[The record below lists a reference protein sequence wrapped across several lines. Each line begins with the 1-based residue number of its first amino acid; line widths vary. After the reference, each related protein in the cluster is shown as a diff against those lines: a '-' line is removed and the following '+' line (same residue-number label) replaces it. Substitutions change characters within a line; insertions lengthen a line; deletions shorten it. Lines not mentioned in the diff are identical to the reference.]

1 MPPRKKTVKSKK
13 STPKISYHRK
23 PDKMSIDQWQSAL
36 RKQYAT
42 TQKFNVKNIGNG
54 AVFSDYSVSGSK
66 GENIYKVAIRGA
78 EPGWNFCSCMD
89 FKTNQLGTCKHIEYV
104 LLQINKNA
112 QKKKLLRQGYTPHY
126 TSVYLDYGAERKVKL
141 RIGTELNAEFQ
152 KLSKPFFDA
161 ENTLLPGVYNSMNLF
176 FEKAFSLHPDF
187 RCYPDALHFILEKRE
202 EEERNKT
209 IDKALKQPA
218 TFFKTIIKTSLF
230 PYQQEGV
237 EFALRKSRCLIA
249 DDMGLGKTIQAIAA
263 AEGMKKLLGISR
275 VLIICP
281 TSLKYQWKS
290 EIEKFTD
297 SSLCVVEGN
306 IIEREKQYADDS
318 FYNICTY
325 NVVGRDINAINRN
338 EFDLVILDEAQR
350 IKNWQTL
357 TAQNVKKVQ
366 SKHCIVLT
374 GTPLENKLEELYSV
388 VQMVNPFLMGALFR
402 FVSAH
407 QIADEDTGKVI
418 GYKDLD
424 KIAIL
429 LQDVLL
435 RRHKREVLKQL
446 PARMDKNI
454 FVPMTPMQRNYYA
467 DSYEIVVKLVNKW
480 ARFKF
485 LSESDRQK
493 LLINLNLMRMAC
505 DSTFIIDQKTRHDSK
520 VDELMSI
527 LEEVMENGDEKV
539 VVFSQWERMT
549 RIVAQELDSR
559 GIGYE
564 SLHGGIASKDREKLF
579 DNFRNDPK
587 SRVFLSTDAGGVGL
601 NLQSASLLINLDLP
615 WNPAVLEQR
624 IARIHRMGQKKN
636 VQVINLIAKDTIEEE
651 MLTKLKFKSSVAAG
665 ILDNGDS
672 SVFLGETK
680 FNELMKQV
688 KGLTEATASPAL
700 VSVTDMEAVAGT
712 PTQDPKE
719 KLKKQAAVQQTL
731 DFFEEEEQRN
741 VGTPASSIIK
751 NETKE
756 LLESGSD
763 FLEKLMHTLSDTS
776 KTEQLLSAIVKEDET
791 TGDTYLHIP
800 LKKEVV
806 ANGLKLLGQLL
817 GGLGK

>member
-1 MPPRKKTVKSKK
+1 MPPRKKTSKAHKSI
-13 STPKISYHRK
+13 PKIPYHRK
-23 PDKMSIDQWQSAL
+23 PDDMSIDQWQVAL
-36 RKQYAT
+36 RKQFAEQQQFT
-42 TQKFNVKNIGNG
+42 VKNTGG
-54 AVFSDYSVSGSK
+54 GLVFSDYYVSGSN
-66 GENIYKVAIRGA
+66 GENTYKVAIRGA

-89 FKTNQLGTCKHIEYV
+89 FKTNQLRTCKHIEYV

-112 QKKKLLRQGYTPHY
+112 QRKKLLKQGYTPHY
-126 TSVYLDYGAERKVKL
+126 TSVYLDYGTERKVKI
-141 RIGTELNAEFQ
+141 RIGAELNTEFQ
-152 KLSKPFFDA
+152 ELSKAFFDA
-161 ENTLLPGVYNSMNLF
+161 ENTLLPEAYDSIDLF
-176 FEKAFSLHPDF
+176 FQKAFLLHPDF

-202 EEERNKT
+202 EKIRNNA
-209 IDKALKQPA
+209 IDKALEQSD
-218 TFFKTIIKTSLF
+218 TFFKGIIKTSLF
-230 PYQQEGV
+230 PYQQQGV
-237 EFALRKSRCLIA
+237 TFALRKSRCLIA
-249 DDMGLGKTIQAIAA
+249 DDMGLGKTIQAIGA
-263 AEGMKKLLGISR
+263 AEGMKKLFGISK

-306 IIEREKQYADDS
+306 IAEREKQYADES
-318 FYNICTY
+318 LYKICTY
-325 NVVGRDINAINRN
+325 NVVGRDINAINKN

-388 VQMVNPFLMGALFR
+388 VQMVSPLHLGALFR

-407 QIADEDTGKVI
+407 QITAEDTGKVI

-424 KIAIL
+424 KIAAL
-429 LQDVLL
+429 LQSVLL
-435 RRHKREVLKQL
+435 RRHKRDVLKQL
-446 PARMDKNI
+446 PERMDKNI
-454 FVPMTPMQRNYYA
+454 FVPMTPKQLDYYNEA
-467 DSYEIVVKLVNKW
+467 NENVIKLVNKW
-480 ARFKF
+480 IRFKF

-505 DSTFIIDQKTRHDSK
+505 NSTFIIDQETRHDTK
-520 VDELMSI
+520 VDELMNI
-527 LEEVMENGDEKV
+527 LEEVMENSDEKV

-549 RIVAQELDSR
+549 RIVAQELDNR

-564 SLHGGIASKDREKLF
+564 SLHGGVASKDREKLF
-579 DNFRNDPK
+579 DNFRNKPE

-601 NLQSASLLINLDLP
+601 NLQSASLLVNLDLP

-636 VQVINLIAKDTIEEE
+636 VQIINLIAKETIEEQ

-672 SVFLGETK
+672 SVFLGESK

-688 KGLTEATASPAL
+688 KGLTETTASPAM
-700 VSVTDMEAVAGT
+700 VSATDLEAAADT
-712 PTQDPKE
+712 DPKIIIE
-719 KLKKQAAVQQTL
+719 KPKEPKVVQQTL
-731 DFFEEEEQRN
+731 DFFEEERKSTSAQK
-741 VGTPASSIIK
+741 SSNIK
-751 NETKE
+751 NETNE
-756 LLESGSD
+756 LLKSGSD
-763 FLEKLMHTLSDTS
+763 FLGKLMHTLSDAS
-776 KTEQLLSAIVKEDET
+776 KTEQLLNAIIKEDET

-800 LKKEVV
+800 LKKDVV